1 MRTNNYF
8 KAGGKTFAFDDSD
21 YFTAND
27 AWKEACKHG
36 QPWVFRPFRLSKV
49 DPWVNSPIIGCIT
62 RQASE
67 EMAMD
72 EFELLEELELRL
84 PEAQK
89 QGRESYV
96 RILESRVAE
105 KKKAI
110 QAIVDAGNLSEKMWM
125 AEQYKMEARNES

>member
-1 MRTNNYF
+1 MKNNYF
-8 KAGGKTFAFDDSD
+8 KAGGHTFSFDDTD
-21 YFTAND
+21 YCSSLS
-27 AWKEACKHG
+27 AWKDACKHG
-36 QPWVFRPFRLSKV
+36 VPWVFRPFRLGKG
-49 DPWVNSPIIGCIT
+49 DPWVNTPIIGCIT

-72 EFELLEELELRL
+72 EFELLEEIELRL

-96 RILESRVAE
+96 KILESRVAE
-105 KKKAI
+105 RKKAI

-125 AEQYKMEARNES
+125 AEQYKMEARDG